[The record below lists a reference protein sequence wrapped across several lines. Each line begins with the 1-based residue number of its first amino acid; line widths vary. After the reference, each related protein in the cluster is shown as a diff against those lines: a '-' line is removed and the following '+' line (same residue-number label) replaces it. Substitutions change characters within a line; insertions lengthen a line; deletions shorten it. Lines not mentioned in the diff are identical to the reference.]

1 MDLTRLR
8 VLAAVAREGSVT
20 RAARAL
26 HYAQPSVSHHLA
38 RLEAEVGVPLT
49 ERHGRGVRLTAA
61 GRLLAARA
69 EEILGRVGAA
79 REELDALVSLSAGRV
94 RLAAFPSALATLVP
108 DVVGRLARE
117 HPGLGVGLVEAE
129 PPEALD
135 ALRRGA
141 VDVALVFEHD
151 RSPLDTDGLRAV
163 PVLAEELFLVRPGAD
178 PYPGAHDDTRDDPKS
193 EAAASSA
200 EGPADLAPLADAAWI
215 AGCERCRADLVG
227 RCERAGFTPR
237 VAFETDDYVAV
248 QALVASGVGVSLLPA
263 LALRAHRDPRVVVR
277 PLPGAARRVLAVT
290 YGERPSPGAT
300 AVVEGLVRAAG

>member
-20 RAARAL
+20 AAARSL

-38 RLEAEVGVPLT
+38 RLEAEVGVPLL

-79 REELDALVSLSAGRV
+79 RDELDALVSLSAGRV

-108 DVVGRLARE
+108 DVVARLARD

-141 VDVALVFEHD
+141 ADVALVFEHD
-151 RSPLDTDGLRAV
+151 RSPVDMEGLRAV
-163 PVLAEELFLVRPGAD
+163 PVLAEELFLVRAADDAAPTGGGGGGSAPGAD
-178 PYPGAHDDTRDDPKS
+178 PVLD
-193 EAAASSA
+193 
-200 EGPADLAPLADAAWI
+200 DLAPLAEAAWI

-248 QALVASGVGVSLLPA
+248 QSLVAAGVGVSLLPA
-263 LALRAHRDPRVVVR
+263 LALRAHRDPRVR
-277 PLPGAARRVLAVT
+277 TDALPGAARRVLAVT
-290 YGERPSPGAT
+290 YGERPSPGAA
-300 AVVEGLVRAAG
+300 AVVDGLVRAAG

>member
-20 RAARAL
+20 AAARSL

-38 RLEAEVGVPLT
+38 RLEAEVGVPLL

-79 REELDALVSLSAGRV
+79 RDELDALVSLSAGRV

-108 DVVGRLARE
+108 DVVARLARD

-151 RSPLDTDGLRAV
+151 RSPVDAEGLRAV
-163 PVLAEELFLVRPGAD
+163 PVLAEELFLVRAADDAATSAARERAPGVDAV
-178 PYPGAHDDTRDDPKS
+178 PGNL
-193 EAAASSA
+193 AA
-200 EGPADLAPLADAAWI
+200 LADAAWI

-248 QALVASGVGVSLLPA
+248 QSLVAAGVGVSLLPA
-263 LALRAHRDPRVVVR
+263 LALRAHRDPRVDVR
-277 PLPGAARRVLAVT
+277 ALPGAARRVLAVT
-290 YGERPSPGAT
+290 YGERPSPGAA
-300 AVVEGLVRAAG
+300 AVVDGLVRAAG